1 METSIYDNDPVSD
14 TFWVKPPA
22 PSAWEAS
29 CQIKCEM
36 RNVAQG
42 QHLTASASA
51 ETFKKKQGGEA
62 GEKLYLSQHAI
73 EAIEM
78 VHSDSRAR

>member
-42 QHLTASASA
+42 GDSL
-51 ETFKKKQGGEA
+51 GGSPGGIPGGDPLGGSPGGIVPSPEP
-62 GEKLYLSQHAI
+62 GS
-73 EAIEM
+73 
-78 VHSDSRAR
+78 